1 MTKTILVLAANPKD
15 TPPLRL
21 GQEIREIDNGLQRA
35 QKRDE
40 FILKQ
45 KLAVRPVDVR
55 RAVLDYKPNI
65 VHFCGHGS
73 GEEGIAFEDENGQ
86 AKLVGTDALSGFF
99 ELFAAWVECVVLN
112 ACYSEV
118 QAEAIAK
125 HIPYVIGMKR
135 AIGDTAAIEF
145 ATAFYDALGA
155 GESFEFAFKLACN
168 AIQWAGLPENLTPV
182 LKSTIRLVG
191 PLADSSVTS
200 ALAFKTYRL
209 ENQEFLFSAT
219 PWPFSPHPDGED
231 IKSKYT
237 PRSERNQI
245 VPRRG
250 FSSQYPTIAANML
263 VIDFHLKNVSSSV
276 IYLEKLFLR
285 VTDRFT
291 VSEKMFWSTWL
302 PIVEPHEYEVIIKPD
317 KSFYIIDFSGR
328 LFEIN
333 TGDAEHFRLRVIG
346 EEIGA
351 NQIYE
356 FELGAIFHDLDR
368 NSQEVISDR
377 TYHIAFR
384 LENK

>member
-15 TPPLRL
+15 TQSLRL
-21 GQEIREIDNGLQRA
+21 DQEIREIDNSLQRSL
-35 QKRDE
+35 KRDE

-45 KLAVRPVDVR
+45 KLAVRPVDAR
-55 RAVLDYKPNI
+55 RAMLDYKPNI

-73 GEEGIAFEDENGQ
+73 GEEGIAFEDETGQ
-86 AKLVGTDALSGFF
+86 AKLIGKNALSAFF
-99 ELFAAWVECVVLN
+99 ELFAAWVECVILN
-112 ACYSEV
+112 ACYSEM
-118 QAEAIAK
+118 QAEAIAR
-125 HIPYVIGMKR
+125 HISYVIGMKR
-135 AIGDTAAIEF
+135 EIGDIAAIEF

-168 AIQWAGLPENLTPV
+168 AIQWADLPENLTPV
-182 LKSTIRLVG
+182 LKSKVSFVKSST
-191 PLADSSVTS
+191 DSSTSS

-209 ENQEFLFSAT
+209 ENEEFLFSAT
-219 PWPFSPHPDGED
+219 PWLFSLHPDGED
-231 IKSKYT
+231 IKSKHT

-245 VPRRG
+245 VPRRR
-250 FSSQYPTIAANML
+250 FSSQYPTIAAKKL
-263 VIDFHLKNVSSSV
+263 VIDFYLKNASSST

-285 VTDRFT
+285 VMDRFP
-291 VSEKMFWSTWL
+291 VSKKMFWNTWM

-333 TGDAEHFRLRVIG
+333 AGNAEHFRLRVTG
-346 EEIGA
+346 EGIGA
-351 NQIYE
+351 DQIYE
-356 FELGAIFHDLDR
+356 FELGTIFHDLDK

-384 LENK
+384 FEDK